1 MTLDMDIWQMRDC
14 QQCDLG
20 VKPKMMD
27 FDNKRH
33 DKKLFDTTCHEK
45 EKEFLRK
52 GQLYDCSK
60 ARGHLIE
67 IKKSKFPFIG
77 HKIEMHHV
85 MTALTDQK
93 SVKHL
98 CHIKGKRGTGKT
110 RFMKEVAYYL
120 YQRGKFSF
128 KIQY

>member
-1 MTLDMDIWQMRDC
+1 MRKYNNFLPSAQARWC
-14 QQCDLG
+14 TINMKLKPFEEWIEEDLKKG
-20 VKPKMMD
+20 VEIFTYVGIRYDERGRVGYKPT
-27 FDNKRH
+27 NP
-33 DKKLFDTTCHEK
+33 L
-45 EKEFLRK
+45 L
-52 GQLYDCSK
+52 
-60 ARGHLIE
+60 
-67 IKKSKFPFIG
+67 KSKFPFIG